1 MNLYLSEDSKINYI
15 CISFNIYRMNEEN
28 FEQQELFEQKK
39 YISDLVE
46 ESSQKNKSS
55 VNIVFGTSIITSIIV
70 LSFLYIF
77 GIFEEEEIVLPE
89 PVTITETIK
98 EKELVVPRVDSTE
111 IVSIAEVATKTIVQ
125 VQVGQLD
132 ENEEFISVGG
142 GSGVVINENGLIITN
157 HHVINGADGVR
168 VIFEDGRMYE
178 GKIIGSDQLTD
189 VGLIQIDKMGLTPI
203 NFGDS
208 TEIFVGDLAVAIGHP
223 LTLGAAPTVT
233 TGVVSALDRRLDVGN
248 DAMNAAVTLFGLI
261 QTDAPITR
269 GSSGGALLNK
279 DGELIGITT
288 AIATADVGAEGLGFA
303 IPINLALNI
312 VEDLLDDGRV
322 LHAFLGILGAQY
334 FEVAEDGARVFSGVY
349 IEELYGPSNDMY
361 AIGKAGAL
369 PGDIIKKV
377 NENSV
382 KTLDQLITILR
393 SMRAEDP
400 ITIEILRDGNSIVLE
415 FQLDLRRQ
423 GIFDFLHFQIIVH

>member
-1 MNLYLSEDSKINYI
+1 ME
-15 CISFNIYRMNEEN
+15 EEN

-46 ESSQKNKSS
+46 ENTKKNKSS
-55 VNIVFGTSIITSIIV
+55 LNIIFGSSIITSVIV

-77 GIFEEEEIVLPE
+77 GIFEEEEIILPE

-125 VQVGQLD
+125 VQVGQQD
-132 ENEEFISVGG
+132 ENGDFISIGG

-157 HHVINGADGVR
+157 HHVINEADGVR

-178 GKIIGSDQLTD
+178 GQIVGSDKLTD
-189 VGLIQIDKMGLTPI
+189 VGLVKIDKTGLTPI
-203 NFGDS
+203 NIGDS
-208 TEIFVGDLAVAIGHP
+208 SGIFVGDLAVAIGHP

-279 DGELIGITT
+279 NGELVGITT

-303 IPINLALNI
+303 IPINLALDI

-334 FEVAEDGARVFSGVY
+334 FEVAEDGARIFSGVY
-349 IEELYGPSNDMY
+349 IEELYGPTNDMY

-377 NENSV
+377 NEKNV
-382 KTLDQLITILR
+382 KTLDALITILR
-393 SMRAEDP
+393 SMRAEDS
-400 ITIEILRDGNSIVLE
+400 ITIEILRDGNSILLD
-415 FQLDLRRQ
+415 FNLDLRPSD
-423 GIFDFLHFQIIVH
+423 I